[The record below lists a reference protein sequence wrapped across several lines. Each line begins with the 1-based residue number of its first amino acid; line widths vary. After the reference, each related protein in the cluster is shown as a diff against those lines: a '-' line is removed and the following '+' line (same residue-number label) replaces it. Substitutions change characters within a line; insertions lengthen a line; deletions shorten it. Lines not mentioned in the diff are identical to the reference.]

1 MKAGV
6 TIVTTQRPTWG
17 LLCCDC
23 SCHCVGCFIWSPS
36 SQERL
41 LLSQGMLWWATCT
54 ANQASS
60 HTHRSSSIAFIMG
73 NGQWACYFTHVT
85 PCYTDPLDGCKN
97 VFFFFMVMGFILDQ
111 RGTQATR
118 CWTNRS
124 TARIVNLVIFPSC
137 SLLIANHFCDQSL
150 LFPACP
156 EFLEGSK
163 DDAKWLVESTS
174 VQRPTPISGWHAT
187 DMMSSIGFYSSH

>member
-23 SCHCVGCFIWSPS
+23 SCHCVGCFIWSS

-41 LLSQGMLWWATCT
+41 LLSQGMS
-54 ANQASS
+54 QFSHSS
-60 HTHRSSSIAFIMG
+60 LIEHCMYH
-73 NGQWACYFTHVT
+73 GQWACYFTHVT
-85 PCYTDPLDGCKN
+85 PCYTMLHRPTGWLQK
-97 VFFFFMVMGFILDQ
+97 VFFYGHGFILDQ

-124 TARIVNLVIFPSC
+124 TALIVNLVIFPSC

-156 EFLEGSK
+156 RVLGRFERWREVACGKHLGP
-163 DDAKWLVESTS
+163 TS
-174 VQRPTPISGWHAT
+174 NPNLRMACNWH
-187 DMMSSIGFYSSH
+187 DVIN